1 MKPILSLLEYL
12 RSGQFGPV
20 SLGATKDKV
29 CRAFGPAD
37 LADQNEW
44 SYGDI
49 CFEFSFSDQ
58 LERISGPAT
67 DRLRFSLHYDIDP
80 WKLRRDYPLT
90 AMKYCLNQ
98 EGIVFDL
105 HTLGDTP
112 GGTVH
117 LDLESGVSLE
127 FKGHRHELKG
137 FSQEL
142 RGSGRRPTCLLD
154 RIVDTIPFDA
164 FVLDHDARILRT
176 SKPVH
181 AAFGENALL
190 NHLLSGKILRCSN
203 AADAGGICGISKPC
217 EACVLRKDVL
227 NAITRMTR
235 LHRSC
240 TMNLLQDGVSREVV
254 FLATVTPFHYKQRWL
269 ALLILE
275 NSAEIFESRKLA
287 PVCCGCKRVQHQ
299 DDSWERI
306 EDYLAKTSM
315 LRLIRG
321 ICPSCLDKLA
331 DTEATIASSRPQN
344 FQA

>member
-29 CRAFGPAD
+29 CRVFGPAD
-37 LADQNEW
+37 LADRNEW

-49 CFEFSFSDQ
+49 CFEFSFLNQ
-58 LERISGPAT
+58 LERISGAPT
-67 DRLRFSLHYDIDP
+67 GGLQFSRHYDIDP

-98 EGIVFDL
+98 EGIIFDM
-105 HTLGDTP
+105 HASGDTLG
-112 GGTVH
+112 GSVY

-127 FKGHRHELKG
+127 FEGLRHELKG
-137 FSQEL
+137 FSQAL

-181 AAFGENALL
+181 AAFGEDALL
-190 NHLLSGKILRCSN
+190 NHPLSGSVLRCSN

-227 NAITRMTR
+227 NAIALMTR

-240 TMNLLQDGVSREVV
+240 KMNLLKDGVSREVV
-254 FLATVTPFHYKQRWL
+254 FLATVTPFHYQQRWL

-275 NSAEIFESRKLA
+275 DCAEIFESGKLV

-306 EDYLAKTSM
+306 EEYLAKTSM
-315 LRLIRG
+315 LRMLRV

-331 DTEATIASSRPQN
+331 DTEATIASSRSQN
-344 FQA
+344 SKI